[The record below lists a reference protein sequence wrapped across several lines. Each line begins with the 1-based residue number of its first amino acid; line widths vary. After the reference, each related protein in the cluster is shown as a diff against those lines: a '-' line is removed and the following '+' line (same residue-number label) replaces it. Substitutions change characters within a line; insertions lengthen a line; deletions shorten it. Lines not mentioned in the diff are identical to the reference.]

1 MKENPNIDELLNSF
15 IDGELS
21 TRQLTE
27 VQRLI
32 ANDKQVAQRLGELK
46 NCKVLVGSL
55 PPAEAPAEM
64 VSRIK
69 ASLAKETLL
78 TQPAHVTE
86 RFDRR
91 VGARHLLAR
100 NIVAAAAMI
109 ALVAGL
115 VLTVYTIIGPETTPE
130 GVLWTTDRPVAVE
143 QWQPPVREV
152 EVAVAEKPIARPAA
166 PAARFNGRL
175 EVKTGDL
182 VAVNAFINRA
192 IEDNGLSGCVSSE
205 VEDRKSVYTINCS
218 RQAFGL
224 LLADLEYVWPRFD
237 SPTLSV
243 ETGRIG
249 DRVVVDEVSTEQI
262 AGIINQGNLNNCI
275 KTARDFA
282 VLNNMTLALPG
293 KEVLAAIGSEAGHL
307 ITIPKPVLTS
317 NERPLRKPATQTE
330 DGEKLSLTIVISA
343 GE

>member
-15 IDGELS
+15 IDGELPA
-21 TRQLTE
+21 RQLTE

-46 NCKVLVGSL
+46 NCKMLVGSL
-55 PPAEAPAEM
+55 PPAEPPAEM

-69 ASLAKETLL
+69 SSLVKEPPLI
-78 TQPAHVTE
+78 QPTHVTE
-86 RFDRR
+86 TFDRR

-100 NIVAAAAMI
+100 KIIAAAAMI

-115 VLTVYTIIGPETTPE
+115 VLTVYTIIGPET
-130 GVLWTTDRPVAVE
+130 VTDRPVAIE
-143 QWQPPVREV
+143 HWQQPIREV
-152 EVAVAEKPIARPAA
+152 EVAVAEKPIAKPAA

-192 IEDNGLSGCVSSE
+192 IAENGLSDYVSSE
-205 VEDRKSVYTINCS
+205 AEDRKSVYTINCS
-218 RQAFGL
+218 RQALAL
-224 LLADLEYVWPRFD
+224 LLTDLEYVWPRFD
-237 SPTLSV
+237 SPTLFV

-249 DRVVVDEVSTEQI
+249 DRIVVDEVSSEQI
-262 AGIINQGNLNNCI
+262 AGIINQDNLNDRI
-275 KTARDFA
+275 ETARDFA

-293 KEVLAAIGSEAGHL
+293 KEVLAAIDSKDRHL